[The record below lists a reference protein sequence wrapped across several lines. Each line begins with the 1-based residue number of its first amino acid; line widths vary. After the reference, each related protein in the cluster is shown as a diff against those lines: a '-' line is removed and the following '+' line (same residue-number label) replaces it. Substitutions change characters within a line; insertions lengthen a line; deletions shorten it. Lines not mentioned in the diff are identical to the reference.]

1 MRISD
6 WSSDVCS
13 SDLAAAALRFLVKRR
28 GLGRVGGLGLAERQE
43 QQAEE
48 GDQSKHGGVPFVV
61 RFEVRGA
68 RISTPPRRGGSGPG
82 GWRTRSTRGRPS
94 CRRRR
99 IPARR
104 SGPDVEGDEREAVVQ
119 RHMRRTRA
127 CVYQLDTK
135 GNNTTIPTVET
146 T

>member
-82 GWRTRSTRGRPS
+82 GWRTRSTRS
-94 CRRRR
+94 EEHTSELQSLMR
-99 IPARR
+99 ISYAVFCLKKKKTK
-104 SGPDVEGDEREAVVQ
+104 DKQDLNREQ
-119 RHMRRTRA
+119 
-127 CVYQLDTK
+127 DTDIQTPRLHTLAQDK
-135 GNNTTIPTVET
+135 L
-146 T
+146 